1 MDKVKK
7 IRLKPKA
14 VKILK
19 VIGTVVLVCLFLLI
33 IYFYNIGQ
41 LKSLGYSDLASRNI
55 LLKFKKKYV
64 LSIGE
69 NKTLNAAFES
79 SDYDE
84 DNLDNYSKIKY
95 QNQKHLIKNINLLI
109 KKKYS
114 NSNISMILEH
124 GNDSDVTA
132 FTKRDKINYLEEFY
146 SVSYAKLRN
155 YDRYVSYS
163 DESGE
168 DEETVVLAVNLDMDK
183 EDYKDPVVIDK
194 YDEKVLVN
202 KHRQLSKNYKPN
214 DLVKINSKYA
224 TDKKQVAARV
234 AVNAFI
240 DMYNAASKDGYG
252 LVINSSY
259 RSYNDQ
265 EKICDQY
272 RQLYGDAYVSKYVA
286 LPGFS
291 EHQTGL
297 SFDIGSTNSKTF
309 ASSKEYSWM
318 QDNAYKYGFIQR
330 FPKGYESVTGFRAEP
345 WHYRYVGKK
354 IAKYIHDEKIT
365 YEEYYAMFLDKSSN

>member
-124 GNDSDVTA
+124 GNDSDVTS

-146 SVSYAKLRN
+146 SVSYAKLKN

-168 DEETVVLAVNLDMDK
+168 DEETVVLAVNLDMDR

-224 TDKKQVAARV
+224 TDKKQVAERV

-240 DMYNAASKDGYG
+240 DMYNAAYKDGYG

-265 EKICDQY
+265 MEICDQY

>member
-41 LKSLGYSDLASRNI
+41 LKNLGYSDLASRNI

-124 GNDSDVTA
+124 GNDNDVTA

-224 TDKKQVAARV
+224 TDKKQVAERV

-240 DMYNAASKDGYG
+240 NMYNAASKDGYG

-265 EKICDQY
+265 MEICDQY

-354 IAKYIHDEKIT
+354 IAKYMHDEKIT

>member
-1 MDKVKK
+1 M
-7 IRLKPKA
+7 
-14 VKILK
+14 
-19 VIGTVVLVCLFLLI
+19 
-33 IYFYNIGQ
+33 
-41 LKSLGYSDLASRNI
+41 
-55 LLKFKKKYV
+55 
-64 LSIGE
+64 
-69 NKTLNAAFES
+69 
-79 SDYDE
+79 
-84 DNLDNYSKIKY
+84 
-95 QNQKHLIKNINLLI
+95 
-109 KKKYS
+109 
-114 NSNISMILEH
+114 
-124 GNDSDVTA
+124 
-132 FTKRDKINYLEEFY
+132 
-146 SVSYAKLRN
+146 
-155 YDRYVSYS
+155 
-163 DESGE
+163 
-168 DEETVVLAVNLDMDK
+168 
-183 EDYKDPVVIDK
+183 
-194 YDEKVLVN
+194 LVN

-224 TDKKQVAARV
+224 TDKKQVAVRV

-240 DMYNAASKDGYG
+240 DMYNDASKDGYG

-265 EKICDQY
+265 MEICDQY

-354 IAKYIHDEKIT
+354 IAKYMHDEKIT

>member
-19 VIGTVVLVCLFLLI
+19 VIGTIVLVCLFLLI

-124 GNDSDVTA
+124 GNDNDVTA

-330 FPKGYESVTGFRAEP
+330 FPKAYESVTGFRAEP

>member
-146 SVSYAKLRN
+146 SVSYAKLKN

-168 DEETVVLAVNLDMDK
+168 DEETVVLAVNLDMDR

-224 TDKKQVAARV
+224 TDKKQVAERV

-265 EKICDQY
+265 MEICDQY